1 MAYFDILDFLFVLL
15 KDLSAV
21 DAAVIAPVPIP
32 VGIKEIVSAAF
43 IVIK

>member
-15 KDLSAV
+15 KDFPTM
-21 DAAVIAPVPIP
+21 DAAVIAPVSIP
-32 VGIKEIVSAAF
+32 VGIKEIVPAAF